1 MSDGTRGDV
10 LELECRSLAQRL
22 FLLAELELEPLPQ
35 DEVVRQLQGL
45 PDVRRQFRQAYTEW
59 RERGSAA
66 RRPVTGPIK
75 PWPSERDSP
84 GDAGEPLLS
93 AHGVICGRLVS

>member
-1 MSDGTRGDV
+1 MSDGMRGDV

-59 RERGSAA
+59 REREC
-66 RRPVTGPIK
+66 
-75 PWPSERDSP
+75 SEATSDWA
-84 GDAGEPLLS
+84 DQAL
-93 AHGVICGRLVS
+93 AI